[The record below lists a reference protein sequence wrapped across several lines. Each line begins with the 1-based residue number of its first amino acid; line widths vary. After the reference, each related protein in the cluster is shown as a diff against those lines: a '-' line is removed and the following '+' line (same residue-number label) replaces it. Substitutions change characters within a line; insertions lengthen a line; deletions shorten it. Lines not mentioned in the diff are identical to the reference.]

1 MGLYVYI
8 GNDEGQI
15 DGADFG
21 KYADFGAFRQ
31 YVASQ
36 VERGPLGHRFP
47 VLLLHSDC
55 DGEWT
60 VNECHR
66 LQAELL
72 EISAAM
78 YALPPAAVDGEWQL
92 DLLESRGIGPA
103 NAIETYFD
111 ADGMPVLVRLLKLTT
126 IAIEHGR
133 PIVFQ

>member
-1 MGLYVYI
+1 MGLYLYI

-21 KYADFGAFRQ
+21 KYAHFGAFRQ

-36 VERGPLGHRFP
+36 VEGGTLGHKFP

-60 VNECHR
+60 VDECRR
-66 LQAELL
+66 LQAELI
-72 EISAAM
+72 EISAAL
-78 YALPPAAVDGEWQL
+78 YALPPASIDSEWQV
-92 DLLESRGIGPA
+92 DLLESRGIVPA
-103 NAIETYFD
+103 NAIESFFD
-111 ADGMPVLVRLLKLTT
+111 ADGMPVLVRLLKLTA

>member
-1 MGLYVYI
+1 MGLYLYI
-8 GNDEGQI
+8 GNDGGQI

-36 VERGPLGHRFP
+36 VERGTLGHKFP
-47 VLLLHSDC
+47 VLLLHSDR

-60 VNECHR
+60 VDECHR
-66 LQAELL
+66 LRAELL
-72 EISAAM
+72 QIGETM
-78 YALPPAAVDGEWQL
+78 HALPPAPVDGQWQL
-92 DLLESRGIGPA
+92 DLVESRGMVPA
-103 NAIETYFD
+103 NAIESFFD
-111 ADGMPVLVRLLKLTT
+111 ADGMPVLVRLLKLTA